1 MTRTFGCALTLV
13 CSLALAAHADDTK
26 KKSTGGKHTLTG
38 CLQKGADANTFL
50 LTNVT
55 GGPKAT
61 NKEWHLMAPASL
73 NMSNHV
79 GHKITVTGSVTGVGK
94 AAKASTDAHASHTMK
109 EAADKRHLDVA
120 TMTHVAA
127 TCP

>member
-1 MTRTFGCALTLV
+1 MSRTINGALTLV
-13 CSLALAAHADDTK
+13 AGLALGASAAESK
-26 KKSTGGKHTLTG
+26 KPAGDKTTLTG
-38 CLQKGADANTFL
+38 CLQKGAEANTFV

-73 NMSNHV
+73 NLANHV

-94 AAKASTDAHASHTMK
+94 AAKPSGDAHASHTMK
-109 EAADKRHLDVA
+109 QASDMRHLDVA